1 MNAEQPPNYA
11 SIVAMTRDQLWQR
24 YNRSLDWL
32 TPHAL
37 ARWLGLL
44 VCLALYGMRVWF
56 LQGFY
61 IVTYALGIFLL
72 NNLIGFVTPQVR
84 GVAAGRQQPRVAALP
99 REGVGGGILPP
110 QPVLTAARAAPH
122 AHPPPRRTTPHT
134 HRWTRTLRAPRCR
147 ATPAT
152 TPSPPSRRAWASSSS
167 GSCPWRA
174 RRWPLP

>member
-1 MNAEQPPNYA
+1 MVPDAAPPPNIPA
-11 SIVAMTRDQLWQR
+11 IVSLTRDQLWQR

-44 VCLALYGMRVWF
+44 LFLAAYAVRVWL

-84 GVAAGRQQPRVAALP
+84 VGRGRVRPAAAGGRR
-99 REGVGGGILPP
+99 G
-110 QPVLTAARAAPH
+110 TARKG
-122 AHPPPRRTTPHT
+122 AHPSPRPLFPH
-134 HRWTRTLRAPRCR
+134 
-147 ATPAT
+147 
-152 TPSPPSRRAWASSSS
+152 
-167 GSCPWRA
+167 
-174 RRWPLP
+174 

>member
-1 MNAEQPPNYA
+1 MDQPPNYA
-11 SIVAMTRDQLWQR
+11 AIVSMTRDQLWQR

-44 VCLALYGMRVWF
+44 AFLFLYGVRVWM

-84 GVAAGRQQPRVAALP
+84 WALGKRSKKKAALRCP
-99 REGVGGGILPP
+99 SAFSPP
-110 QPVLTAARAAPH
+110 RAAP
-122 AHPPPRRTTPHT
+122 PFPL
-134 HRWTRTLRAPRCR
+134 RTLPASPTRPPLLLAP
-147 ATPAT
+147 
-152 TPSPPSRRAWASSSS
+152 
-167 GSCPWRA
+167 G
-174 RRWPLP
+174 

>member
-1 MNAEQPPNYA
+1 MQPEQPPNYGA
-11 SIVAMTRDQLWQR
+11 IVAMTRDQLWQR

-44 VCLALYGMRVWF
+44 VLLALYGTRVWF

-84 GVAAGRQQPRVAALP
+84 RPL
-99 REGVGGGILPP
+99 GGGGWRRPLHPA
-110 QPVLTAARAAPH
+110 AARGA
-122 AHPPPRRTTPHT
+122 
-134 HRWTRTLRAPRCR
+134 RAPRL
-147 ATPAT
+147 PA
-152 TPSPPSRRAWASSSS
+152 PSRTRTRALHTHTHTP
-167 GSCPWRA
+167 GGPR
-174 RRWPLP
+174 L

>member
-44 VCLALYGMRVWF
+44 ACLALYGMRVWF

-84 GVAAGRQQPRVAALP
+84 RPL
-99 REGVGGGILPP
+99 GGGGWRRRPLPP
-110 QPVLTAARAAPH
+110 AAMPAAPAPPCALTHAHARASH
-122 AHPPPRRTTPHT
+122 AHAHT
-134 HRWTRTLRAPRCR
+134 HTPGGPR
-147 ATPAT
+147 
-152 TPSPPSRRAWASSSS
+152 
-167 GSCPWRA
+167 
-174 RRWPLP
+174 L

>member
-1 MNAEQPPNYA
+1 MQPEQPPNYGA
-11 SIVAMTRDQLWQR
+11 IVAMTRDQLWQR

-44 VCLALYGMRVWF
+44 VLLALYGTRVWF

-84 GVAAGRQQPRVAALP
+84 RPLGGVAAPPFAPRRCPLRPRLPCAL
-99 REGVGGGILPP
+99 
-110 QPVLTAARAAPH
+110 THAHARASH
-122 AHPPPRRTTPHT
+122 AHAHT
-134 HRWTRTLRAPRCR
+134 HTPGGPR
-147 ATPAT
+147 
-152 TPSPPSRRAWASSSS
+152 
-167 GSCPWRA
+167 
-174 RRWPLP
+174 L

>member
-84 GVAAGRQQPRVAALP
+84 ARGAAAQQRGPLP
-99 REGVGGGILPP
+99 REEGKGGKRPLATPCASP
-110 QPVLTAARAAPH
+110 HRTHARH
-122 AHPPPRRTTPHT
+122 ACVRTPRTHTPCPTRTPHSN
-134 HRWTRTLRAPRCR
+134 RWTQTLRAPRCR

-152 TPSPPSRRAWASSSS
+152 TPSPPSRRAWASLSS
-167 GSCPWRA
+167 
-174 RRWPLP
+174 